1 MNQEAT
7 LPSRWLAGL
16 IGLVSVLTIAAMAH
30 HPVAHGED
38 LAARLASMARVAPL
52 AAGVHGGLIT
62 LLLTLLWLL
71 GEATRQLVLLAPLR
85 RAGTL
90 AWSIG
95 AVLQTLAAL
104 VNGFAVPGFA
114 AAVSDPGAATIQL
127 LQFSWQLN
135 QALANAGSVAL
146 LLGVGLWSIG
156 LCGHRGMTRTLG
168 GYGVVS
174 AAITSLALLA
184 GWLKLDVHGMLLVVV
199 LLGLWQIGL
208 AVLLWRQTRA

>member
-1 MNQEAT
+1 MAQIGQRLRIVRQLSWAGRDDGAPILNGVPLMNQEAT

-104 VNGFAVPGFA
+104 VNSTAPMLQASVPA
-114 AAVSDPGAATIQL
+114 ASVPYCRRWPPWSTASPYPVSRPPSAIPARQR
-127 LQFSWQLN
+127 SSCCSS
-135 QALANAGSVAL
+135 AGS
-146 LLGVGLWSIG
+146 
-156 LCGHRGMTRTLG
+156 
-168 GYGVVS
+168 
-174 AAITSLALLA
+174 
-184 GWLKLDVHGMLLVVV
+184 
-199 LLGLWQIGL
+199 
-208 AVLLWRQTRA
+208 

>member
-1 MNQEAT
+1 M
-7 LPSRWLAGL
+7 
-16 IGLVSVLTIAAMAH
+16 
-30 HPVAHGED
+30 
-38 LAARLASMARVAPL
+38 
-52 AAGVHGGLIT
+52 
-62 LLLTLLWLL
+62 
-71 GEATRQLVLLAPLR
+71 
-85 RAGTL
+85 
-90 AWSIG
+90 
-95 AVLQTLAAL
+95 
-104 VNGFAVPGFA
+104 
-114 AAVSDPGAATIQL
+114 

-208 AVLLWRQTRA
+208 AVLLWRQARA

>member
-1 MNQEAT
+1 
-7 LPSRWLAGL
+7 
-16 IGLVSVLTIAAMAH
+16 MAH
-30 HPVAHGED
+30 HPVAHGDD

-146 LLGVGLWSIG
+146 LLGMGLWSIG
-156 LCGHRGMTRTLG
+156 LCGHRGMTRALG
-168 GYGVVS
+168 GYGIVS
-174 AAITSLALLA
+174 AAITTLALLA

-208 AVLLWRQTRA
+208 AVLLWRQA